1 MPKLPDAQNT
11 PLKREAEVVKNLTE
25 AAPVA
30 PSALLPPQ
38 PKRAAFR
45 RHFAGYELGLVTV
58 GMVLTF
64 ALLALPRPSMPMTLP
79 LPRIDR
85 AEARRSAHMESDLA
99 TRAEAEGLPFE
110 VRAVGEG
117 VRQLGR
123 RSAQGEDTGREQQD
137 IHAHVKAVLDAHDE
151 PLLLRLRA
159 VQTQYFLAALRQFE
173 RDSKPNPE
181 LDELGGDFVARSK
194 QAGWL
199 SQSGRLLPD
208 EAILRVLF
216 HLRWAD
222 LIGKRTVFPFA
233 PTLNDWR
240 IYYRFLLQYPARDA
254 TEAEL
259 TGSAADAARLR
270 AAVALGRKDPDYPT
284 ELAQGYLLYQ
294 LGDAAGGASAYRR
307 HLAKHEDG
315 PYALLA
321 RNYLIY
327 SLQGVSSE

>member
-11 PLKREAEVVKNLTE
+11 PLRREAEVVKNLAE

-30 PSALLPPQ
+30 PSALIPPRQ
-38 PKRAAFR
+38 KRADFR

-64 ALLALPRPSMPMTLP
+64 GLLALPRASIPTTLP

-85 AEARRSAHMESDLA
+85 AEARRSARVESELA
-99 TRAEAEGLPFE
+99 TRTEAEGLPFE
-110 VRAVGEG
+110 VRAVGEA

-123 RSAQGEDTGREQQD
+123 TSARGEDAGRDQQNVRER
-137 IHAHVKAVLDAHDE
+137 VKVVLDAHQE

-173 RDSKPNPE
+173 RDGKPNAE
-181 LDELGGDFVARSK
+181 LDELGGDFVAHAK
-194 QAGWL
+194 LAGWL
-199 SQSGRLLPD
+199 SQAGRLLPD
-208 EAILRVLF
+208 ETTLRVLF

-222 LIGKRTVFPFA
+222 LIGKKAVFPFA

-240 IYYRFLLQYPARDA
+240 TYYHFLLRHPDRVARQAEA
-254 TEAEL
+254 TESE
-259 TGSAADAARLR
+259 ADAARLR
-270 AAVALGRKDPDYPT
+270 LAVALGRKDPEYPT
-284 ELAQGYLLYQ
+284 EMAQGYLLYQ
-294 LGDAAGGASAYRR
+294 LGDAGAAATAYRR
-307 HLAKHEDG
+307 HLAKHPGG

-327 SLQGVSSE
+327 SLQGVGSE